1 MINEDEYKLGLVS
14 PSAKLM
20 PDTSYRAL
28 GARERFLNDPAYRD
42 NYVMKHLA
50 SYVSK
55 YGRSYRHGSPL
66 AMSITYYF
74 KIIGKSDESTSL
86 ERIVNLALESRLVKL

>member
-1 MINEDEYKLGLVS
+1 MINENEYKLGLVS

-28 GARERFLNDPAYRD
+28 GAKDRFLNAPVYRA
-42 NYVMKHLA
+42 NYVMNKLA

-55 YGRSYRHGSPL
+55 YRRNYRHGSPL

-74 KIIGKSDESTSL
+74 KIIGKSD
-86 ERIVNLALESRLVKL
+86 

>member
-1 MINEDEYKLGLVS
+1 MN
-14 PSAKLM
+14 
-20 PDTSYRAL
+20 
-28 GARERFLNDPAYRD
+28 N
-42 NYVMKHLA
+42 LA

-55 YGRSYRHGSPL
+55 YGRNYRHGSPL

>member
-1 MINEDEYKLGLVS
+1 MN
-14 PSAKLM
+14 
-20 PDTSYRAL
+20 
-28 GARERFLNDPAYRD
+28 NPAYRE
-42 NYVMKHLA
+42 NYVMNNLA

-55 YGRSYRHGSPL
+55 YGRNYRHGSPL

-86 ERIVNLALESRLVKL
+86 QRIVNLALESRLVKV